1 LAKSHEVTRTG
12 DPTDGGF
19 SFAVA
24 GRFRPGR
31 VAKQLVNLVMKD
43 ERQASQIEQQPD
55 DRRNKAGPS
64 MNDRPSEPSALSP

>member
-1 LAKSHEVTRTG
+1 LAKSHEVTRSG
-12 DPTDGGF
+12 NSIGGGF
-19 SFAVA
+19 LFAVA

-31 VAKQLVNLVMKD
+31 VAKQLINLVMKD
-43 ERQASQIEQQPD
+43 ERQASQTEQQQD